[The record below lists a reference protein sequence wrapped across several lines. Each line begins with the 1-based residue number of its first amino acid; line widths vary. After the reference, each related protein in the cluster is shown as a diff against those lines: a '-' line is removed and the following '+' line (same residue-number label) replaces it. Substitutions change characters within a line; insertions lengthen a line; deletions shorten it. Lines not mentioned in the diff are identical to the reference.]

1 MFLFGAK
8 MELNGFIDFD
18 KMLYLQGKMWYRY
31 QKLYR
36 NLMFER
42 RKYLKEL
49 FNNFPISDIA
59 DDEAWAFFVWFW
71 CENGVKCF
79 FVRFYVVFLQWRA
92 SNVQNKQWGDRGALK
107 M

>member
-8 MELNGFIDFD
+8 MKLNGFIDFD

-59 DDEAWAFFVWFW
+59 DDEAWAFLCDFGAKMGW
-71 CENGVKCF
+71 NA
-79 FVRFYVVFLQWRA
+79 FLC
-92 SNVQNKQWGDRGALK
+92 DF